1 MKLHRGQLEKL
12 SALVNGLNYSPG
24 QLIEQSDDEAMAS
37 FADQILEAQPWKK
50 FLEYQDLFGIV
61 WRSVYT
67 AARDIPLN
75 YHGPFSGANE
85 GGAAEH
91 LVRLIR
97 EDLESIPCTVDIFIP
112 LSGLPELHQSEI
124 HLSPN
129 MALVDASHSQ
139 ELRNVIERVSPTNTL
154 VAALRGLEALPAHL
168 TTIRFLRI
176 RDVGFADDDPNSRA
190 LLSALSAAKR
200 LAFIGLGSG
209 ALSLH
214 HGRHKWDRRGIADR
228 IPALVVRR
236 FESGEQVYGTTI
248 AFDLAHFLHRLHFTN
263 PLEVLDFGNGA
274 GLLSAKSRPATS
286 GADVQAAIASILR
299 IAIQFMAIDSLDAAP
314 VRAAMEWYI
323 DAQASHNESIAFLQ
337 RCIGLEALLG
347 ADSGRRDVTEK
358 LADRYAYLLG
368 KTESVR
374 ANMRKTFKDMYAHR
388 SAIVHGRASQL
399 SKEHK
404 LASAMADDMLLHSAW
419 AEMNNLLSIKSS
431 R

>member
-1 MKLHRGQLEKL
+1 
-12 SALVNGLNYSPG
+12 
-24 QLIEQSDDEAMAS
+24 
-37 FADQILEAQPWKK
+37 
-50 FLEYQDLFGIV
+50 
-61 WRSVYT
+61 
-67 AARDIPLN
+67 
-75 YHGPFSGANE
+75 
-85 GGAAEH
+85 
-91 LVRLIR
+91 
-97 EDLESIPCTVDIFIP
+97 
-112 LSGLPELHQSEI
+112 
-124 HLSPN
+124 
-129 MALVDASHSQ
+129 MALIDASHSQ
-139 ELRNVIERVSPTNTL
+139 ELRNIIEQVAPTNSL
-154 VAALRGLEALPAHL
+154 LAALTGREALPANL
-168 TTIRFLRI
+168 TAIRFLRI
-176 RDVGFADDDPNSRA
+176 REVGFADDDPNSRA

-228 IPALVVRR
+228 IPAFIVRR

-248 AFDLAHFLHRLHFTN
+248 AFDLAHFLHRLYFTK
-263 PLEVLDFGNGA
+263 PLEVLDFSSGA
-274 GLLSAKSRPATS
+274 SLLSARSRPATS

-299 IAIQFMAIDSLDAAP
+299 IAIQFMAVDSLDAAP

-323 DAQASHNESIAFLQ
+323 DARASHNESIAFLQ

-374 ANMRKTFKDMYAHR
+374 VDMRKAFKSMYAHR

-419 AEMNNLLSIKSS
+419 AELNNLLSVKKV
-431 R
+431 